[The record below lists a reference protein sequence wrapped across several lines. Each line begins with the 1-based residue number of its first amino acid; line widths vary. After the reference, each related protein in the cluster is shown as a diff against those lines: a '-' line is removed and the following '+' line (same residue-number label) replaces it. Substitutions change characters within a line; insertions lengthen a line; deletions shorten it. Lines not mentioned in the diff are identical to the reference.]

1 MTRLAMAIIT
11 TLLLVSIPADAEA
24 GSAKTVKLKPGQTVR
39 VVPKK
44 SNCLIHVG
52 MPTENAV
59 YVMCR

>member
-1 MTRLAMAIIT
+1 MTRLAVAIIA
-11 TLLLVSIPADAEA
+11 TLLAVSIPADADA
-24 GSAKTVKLKPGQTVR
+24 GSSKTVKLKPGQTVR

>member
-1 MTRLAMAIIT
+1 MTRLAVAIIA

-24 GSAKTVKLKPGQTVR
+24 GSAKTVKLKPGQVR

-59 YVMCR
+59 YVTCR